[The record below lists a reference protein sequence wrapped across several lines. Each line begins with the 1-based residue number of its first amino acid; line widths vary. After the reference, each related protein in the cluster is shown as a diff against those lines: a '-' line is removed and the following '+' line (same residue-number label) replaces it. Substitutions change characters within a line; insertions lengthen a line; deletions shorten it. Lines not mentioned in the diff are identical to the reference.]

1 MKKKSREGCIMHRAG
16 NDASHNFD
24 GQEKLQYFSCH
35 PKANVTIY
43 GPYKN
48 GLFKLLGN
56 LKTIYTKITLEKNK
70 EPCVLILRDSINII
84 NGCEFTAPRAL
95 VPLHLLQPWKK
106 GQKPHAQI
114 LVKKKKKCSLEAV
127 GVEAMC
133 MEEQGPRGQRWDQ
146 EGLLGNLVG
155 Q

>member
-1 MKKKSREGCIMHRAG
+1 MHRAG

-84 NGCEFTAPRAL
+84 NGCEFTAPQAL

-114 LVKKKKKCSLEAV
+114 LVKKKINV
-127 GVEAMC
+127 PWR
-133 MEEQGPRGQRWDQ
+133 Q
-146 EGLLGNLVG
+146 
-155 Q
+155 